1 MLVSNGVMNGYV
13 MIVDTVGQKRRNDM
27 KIVVV
32 MKQGAIR
39 IIDIRNKQSVN
50 TSFGDYVVASFPY
63 IENTRPQIDED
74 AIEKAI
80 LSLKTAHCSNPDCD
94 REGTPTNRCGGC
106 WDCINDQFIDAQY
119 KNMTK
124 EILTLL
130 NGKDK

>member
-1 MLVSNGVMNGYV
+1 MTNDIVMDKLKPCPFCGGGAKLRYLEG
-13 MIVDTVGQKRRNDM
+13 MHCFEIVCLSCLGSVGHTLFHSKVYTHRLDCI
-27 KIVVV
+27 K
-32 MKQGAIR
+32 AW
-39 IIDIRNKQSVN
+39 
-50 TSFGDYVVASFPY
+50 
-63 IENTRPQIDED
+63 NTRPQIDED